1 MFFCQTC
8 CKSNHIRVRLCALN
22 MKLLVILLNRSA
34 NAAGGQPNSE
44 LNITAE
50 LLKAELTV

>member
-1 MFFCQTC
+1 
-8 CKSNHIRVRLCALN
+8 